1 MRQSEHA
8 VPAAIDLDRLVAA
21 VGDAI
26 VVTDATG
33 AITLWNP
40 AAERMFGFPRCEALG
55 KSLDLIVPE
64 RLRARHW
71 DGFHKTML
79 TGHTKYGT
87 DLLRVP
93 AVDKGGRAMSI
104 AFTVA
109 LLHSADG
116 KPGAIAA
123 VIRDETTRFNE
134 ERSLRKRL
142 AELEAKL
149 AERSAAS

>member
-1 MRQSEHA
+1 

-26 VVTDATG
+26 VATDASG

-40 AAERMFGFPRCEALG
+40 AAERMFGFPQGEALG
-55 KSLDLIVPE
+55 KSLDLIIPE
-64 RLRARHW
+64 RLRTRHW

-79 TGHTKYGT
+79 TGQTKYGT

-93 AVDKGGRAMSI
+93 AVDKGGRALSI

-116 KPGAIAA
+116 KPAAIAA

>member
-1 MRQSEHA
+1 MSSTT
-8 VPAAIDLDRLVAA
+8 DLSQLVQA

-26 VVTDATG
+26 VVTDAGG

-40 AAERMFGFPRCEALG
+40 AAERMFGFPQCEALG
-55 KSLDLIVPE
+55 RSLDLIIPE
-64 RLRARHW
+64 RLRGRHW

-93 AVDKGGRAMSI
+93 AVDKGGRTLSI

-116 KPGAIAA
+116 KPAAIAA
-123 VIRDETTRFNE
+123 VIRDETSRFSE
-134 ERSLRKRL
+134 ERNLRKRL
-142 AELEAKL
+142 AELEAQL
-149 AERSAAS
+149 AERSAASAQ